1 MRNFKAKFVWIFQNG
16 FKKMIRLHDANIK
29 LILKQI
35 LMIQFCLNYS
45 HLLRAKVNFS
55 LKQTKYIHYVCI
67 HVHIQMQK
75 KLKYKLYLHSLV
87 I

>member
-1 MRNFKAKFVWIFQNG
+1 
-16 FKKMIRLHDANIK
+16 MIRLHDANIK

-55 LKQTKYIHYVCI
+55 LKQQTKYIQYIHYVCI